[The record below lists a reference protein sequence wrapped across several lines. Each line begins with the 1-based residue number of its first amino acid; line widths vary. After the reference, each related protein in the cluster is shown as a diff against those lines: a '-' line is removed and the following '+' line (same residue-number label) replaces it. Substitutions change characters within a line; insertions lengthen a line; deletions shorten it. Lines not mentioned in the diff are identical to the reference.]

1 MLVLT
6 WDPLTCVWVGSVR
19 TRYGLV
25 QSQGPDQH
33 TAFWATI
40 EAMALT
46 AKHARAGRP
55 VPS

>member
-6 WDPLTCVWVGSVR
+6 WDPVARVWVGSVR
-19 TRYGLV
+19 TEYGLV
-25 QSQGPDQH
+25 QSQGRDQH

-46 AKHARAGRP
+46 AKHARTARP
-55 VPS
+55 ISS